1 MEEKNADS
9 NSDSADEDNKDRGTV
24 DWKELFG
31 ENSFMTDLGEL
42 QNEIRYAVWVFKDD
56 KHHVVRVG
64 PDKKELQ
71 TRFKISDQMIF
82 KFDEDHVQTIA
93 DMETKKKRKN
103 WNSGSRLSRDRSDTD
118 NERRSKKRGGRAR
131 L

>member
-118 NERRSKKRGGRAR
+118 NEKRSKKRGGRAR